1 MAGAPVETLARV
13 PLFADLDPKELESIA
28 AQMKDRTFK
37 PGDAVTEE
45 GGGATFGAFFVIE
58 EGDALVTVGGE
69 ERRQLH
75 AGDHFGEVALLA
87 ESERTA
93 TVIALTELR
102 CWALSA
108 WNFRPIVDE
117 NPELGRKLQ
126 QAMARLIS

>member
-1 MAGAPVETLARV
+1 MTGAPVETLAHV
-13 PLFADLDPKELESIA
+13 PLFADLDAKELESIA
-28 AQMKDRTFK
+28 GQMKERTFQ

-45 GGGATFGAFFVIE
+45 GAGATFGAFFVIE

-69 ERRQLH
+69 EKRQLH

-87 ESERTA
+87 ESDRTA

-126 QAMARLIS
+126 QALARLIS

>member
-1 MAGAPVETLARV
+1 MTGAPVEALARV

-28 AQMKDRTFK
+28 AQMKDRTFQ

-58 EGDALVTVGGE
+58 EGDALVTVAGE

-87 ESERTA
+87 ETERTA

-117 NPELGRKLQ
+117 NPELARKLQ

>member
-1 MAGAPVETLARV
+1 MTGAPVETLARV
-13 PLFADLDPKELESIA
+13 PLFADLDTKELESIA
-28 AQMKDRTFK
+28 AQMKERTFQ

-69 ERRQLH
+69 EKRELH

-87 ESERTA
+87 ESDRTA
-93 TVIALTELR
+93 TVIAITELR

>member
-1 MAGAPVETLARV
+1 MPGAPVETLARV
-13 PLFADLDPKELESIA
+13 PLFADLDSKELESIA
-28 AQMKDRTFK
+28 AQMKERTFQ

-58 EGDALVTVGGE
+58 DGEALVTVGGE
-69 ERRQLH
+69 ERRKLH
-75 AGDHFGEVALLA
+75 GGDHFGEVALLA
-87 ESERTA
+87 ESDRTA

>member
-1 MAGAPVETLARV
+1 MAGAPVETLARI
-13 PLFADLDPKELESIA
+13 PLFADLDAKELESIA
-28 AQMKDRTFK
+28 ASMKERTFQ

-45 GGGATFGAFFVIE
+45 GAGATFGAFFVIE

-69 ERRQLH
+69 EKRELH

-87 ESERTA
+87 ESDRTA
-93 TVIALTELR
+93 TVIAITELR

-126 QAMARLIS
+126 QALARLIS

>member
-1 MAGAPVETLARV
+1 MTGAPVETLARV
-13 PLFADLDPKELESIA
+13 PLFADLDSKELESIA
-28 AQMKDRTFK
+28 AQMKERTFH

-58 EGDALVTVGGE
+58 DGEALVTIAGE
-69 ERRQLH
+69 ERRRLGP
-75 AGDHFGEVALLA
+75 GDHFGEVALLA
-87 ESERTA
+87 ESDRTA
-93 TVIALTELR
+93 TVTAETELH

-126 QAMARLIS
+126 QALARLIG

>member
-1 MAGAPVETLARV
+1 MAGAPIETLARV

-28 AQMKDRTFK
+28 ASMKERTFQ

-45 GGGATFGAFFVIE
+45 GSGATFGAFFVIE
-58 EGDALVTVGGE
+58 DGEALVTVGGE
-69 ERRQLH
+69 ERRRLH
-75 AGDHFGEVALLA
+75 GGDHFGEVALLA
-87 ESERTA
+87 ESDRTA
-93 TVIALTELR
+93 TVIALTELH

-126 QAMARLIS
+126 QALARLIS

>member
-28 AQMKDRTFK
+28 ASMKERTFN
-37 PGDAVTEE
+37 PGEAVTEE
-45 GGGATFGAFFVIE
+45 GAGATFGAFFVIE
-58 EGDALVTVGGE
+58 AGEALVLIGGE
-69 ERRQLH
+69 ERRRLGP
-75 AGDHFGEVALLA
+75 GDHFGEVALLA
-87 ESERTA
+87 ESDRTA
-93 TVIALTELR
+93 TVIAETELR

-126 QAMARLIS
+126 QALARLIS

>member
-1 MAGAPVETLARV
+1 MPGAPIETLARV
-13 PLFADLDPKELESIA
+13 PLFADLDSKELESIA
-28 AQMKDRTFK
+28 AQMKERTFQ

-58 EGDALVTVGGE
+58 DGEALVTVGGE
-69 ERRQLH
+69 ERRKLSG
-75 AGDHFGEVALLA
+75 GDHFGEVALLA
-87 ESERTA
+87 ESARTA
-93 TVIALTELR
+93 TVIALTELS

>member
-1 MAGAPVETLARV
+1 MTGAPVETLARV

-28 AQMKDRTFK
+28 ASMKQRTFQ

-58 EGDALVTVGGE
+58 DGEALVTVAGE
-69 ERRQLH
+69 ERRRLG

-87 ESERTA
+87 ESDRTA
-93 TVIALTELR
+93 TVTAETVLH

-126 QAMARLIS
+126 QALARLIS